1 VSLAPQRENT
11 MRHALMI
18 AAALGLLAVSGAPA
32 SAQKIDA
39 NGRCHAANGQFAKA
53 EVCKGGGLLKGVG
66 GMMAG
71 HHYKADAKGNCH
83 DEKGKMSKKAL
94 CKS

>member
-1 VSLAPQRENT
+1 

-18 AAALGLLAVSGAPA
+18 AAALSLLVGFAAPA

-39 NGRCHAANGQFAKA
+39 NGRCHDKAGRFAKA
-53 EVCKGGGLLKGVG
+53 EVCKGGLLSGG
-66 GMMAG
+66 GMMAA

-83 DEKGKMSKKAL
+83 DEKGKMSKKEL